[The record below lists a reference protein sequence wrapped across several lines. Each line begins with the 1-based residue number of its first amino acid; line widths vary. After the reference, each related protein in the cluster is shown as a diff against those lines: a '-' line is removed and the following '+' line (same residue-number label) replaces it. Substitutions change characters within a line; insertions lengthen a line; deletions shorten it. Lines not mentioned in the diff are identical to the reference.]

1 MNTCQMLKDAI
12 LDEKEAADF
21 YKKLEVVVSKT
32 DRWKIDEIKN
42 EENTH
47 REELQQIIKRYCK

>member
-1 MNTCQMLKDAI
+1 MLKDAI
-12 LDEKEAADF
+12 IDEKEAADF
-21 YKKLEVVVSKT
+21 YKKLKDMVNKN
-32 DRWKIDEIKN
+32 DGWKISEIRN

>member
-1 MNTCQMLKDAI
+1 MLKDAI

>member
-1 MNTCQMLKDAI
+1 MLKDAI
-12 LDEKEAADF
+12 IDEKEASEF
-21 YKKLEVVVSKT
+21 YKKLEAVVSRI